1 MFVETCQRLRLMKS
15 SEAVNLG
22 TCFLKLV
29 FLWYNCQLMLAT
41 ILIHSVLFLLQHQE
55 LRGEAHSSLFAQAS

>member
-22 TCFLKLV
+22 TCFLKLF
-29 FLWYNCQLMLAT
+29 FLCYNCQLMMTT
-41 ILIHSVLFLLQHQE
+41 ILIHYFSFM
-55 LRGEAHSSLFAQAS
+55 

>member
-22 TCFLKLV
+22 TFFLKL
-29 FLWYNCQLMLAT
+29 FFQCYNCQLTLTT
-41 ILIHSVLFLLQHQE
+41 ILIHSFSFV
-55 LRGEAHSSLFAQAS
+55 